1 MAEYQFYLFARYAR
15 KPFEKIVDT
24 RATFKVFKQ
33 RPDRDARSF
42 E

>member
-1 MAEYQFYLFARYAR
+1 MAEYQFYLFARHAR

-24 RATFKVFKQ
+24 RSTFEVL
-33 RPDRDARSF
+33 